1 MRQLSFMNSGNC
13 VFQLDSSARV
23 ILRTT
28 GLTATPD
35 FVQALSAVIT
45 WSAETAAP
53 ALAAAVAVR
62 PATLAPTVKFVSA
75 LFVWLHVPLNPS
87 QSSISLIC

>member
-1 MRQLSFMNSGNC
+1 MNSGNC

-62 PATLAPTVKFVSA
+62 PATLAPTVKSVSA
-75 LFVWLHVPLNPS
+75 CLYLHTGFCIIFAVHAVFGRFL
-87 QSSISLIC
+87 L